1 MIAFSPFPPDTEFLL
16 ETKIKVLRKQP
27 LQNHACIASAS
38 VFSGDFICFRVRG
51 LHIFWAGLSWV
62 EGVFLW
68 SFWSSRHWNKISC
81 KWLPWSWGNEKSQ
94 AVIATTSLP
103 CCFLQRLCSSAPA
116 AAVAKADIWVSM
128 ARDCVQQLNKFHY
141 SDNFSIE
148 MTQNGTD
155 ILPFFPQLLLISRRV
170 FLKK

>member
-1 MIAFSPFPPDTEFLL
+1 MLVLSLPRFLVG
-16 ETKIKVLRKQP
+16 ISFVSGWGV
-27 LQNHACIASAS
+27 CI
-38 VFSGDFICFRVRG
+38 FFG
-51 LHIFWAGLSWV
+51 LGWV
-62 EGVFLW
+62 ELREFFYEVFGHQGTETRAAVNGCLEVGEMRKARLW
-68 SFWSSRHWNKISC
+68 LQPH
-81 KWLPWSWGNEKSQ
+81 P
-94 AVIATTSLP
+94 VLP